1 MLAVVSS
8 VRVRCAALRTLIGL
22 VLTLIPL
29 ISFAAGNI
37 TLAWDPV
44 PSVAGYNLYYGTA
57 SRVYPNMLAAGN
69 TTTITVS
76 NLAIGTAYYFA
87 ATAYDTFGIESDFSV
102 EVSGNVSVPVNQP
115 PTLDPI
121 ASVTLN
127 ENAGAQTVNLSG
139 ISSGA
144 SNEIQTLTVTASSS
158 NPSLVPNP
166 AVNYTSPGTGGVL
179 TFAPV
184 AMAFG
189 SATITVT
196 VNDGGTSN
204 NVISRSFTVT
214 VNPVNQP
221 PTLDPLANLTI
232 NENSGVQTVNLSG
245 ISSGASNEI
254 QTLTVTASSS
264 NPSVVPNPT
273 VNYTSPSTGGVLTFA
288 PVAMAFGSATITVT
302 VNDGGASNNVV
313 SRSFAVTVSP
323 VNQPPTLDPLA
334 NLTINEN
341 SGVQTVNLS
350 GISSGASNE
359 IQTLTV
365 TASSSNPSLVPNPT
379 VNYTSP
385 STGGVL
391 TFAPVAMAFGSATI
405 TVTVNDGGASNNI
418 ISRSF
423 AVTVSP
429 VNQPPTLN
437 PLANLTINENS
448 GVQTVN
454 LSGISSGANNELQTL
469 VVTAISSNPGVIPNP
484 AVNYTSPSATGFL
497 TFAPVTSALGSA
509 TLTVTVNDGGTSNNI
524 VSRSFT
530 VTINSL
536 PTISAMTNLVIAV
549 NTATPLIPFTIGD
562 VETAASNLTVS
573 ASSDNAALVQSANI
587 ALGGADTNRTITITP
602 ITAQIGIANI
612 TVSVSDGIGTANSV
626 FLLSVE
632 PKPGRPGNLR
642 IVGNP

>member
-127 ENAGAQTVNLSG
+127 ENAGA
-139 ISSGA
+139 
-144 SNEIQTLTVTASSS
+144 
-158 NPSLVPNP
+158 
-166 AVNYTSPGTGGVL
+166 
-179 TFAPV
+179 
-184 AMAFG
+184 
-189 SATITVT
+189 
-196 VNDGGTSN
+196 
-204 NVISRSFTVT
+204 
-214 VNPVNQP
+214 
-221 PTLDPLANLTI
+221 
-232 NENSGVQTVNLSG
+232 
-245 ISSGASNEI
+245 
-254 QTLTVTASSS
+254 
-264 NPSVVPNPT
+264 
-273 VNYTSPSTGGVLTFA
+273 
-288 PVAMAFGSATITVT
+288 
-302 VNDGGASNNVV
+302 
-313 SRSFAVTVSP
+313 
-323 VNQPPTLDPLA
+323 
-334 NLTINEN
+334 
-341 SGVQTVNLS
+341 QTVNLS

-587 ALGGADTNRTITITP
+587 AFGGAGASRTIKITP
-602 ITAQIGIANI
+602 IAGQTGVANI
-612 TVSVSDGIGTANSV
+612 TVSVSDGTATANSA